1 MLFCECPL
9 NKFHTAMTIIAAPRQ
24 RTARLPP
31 TLTPKTRFR
40 RFFKTENV
48 MKGVHKVPIPLSF
61 KKGKKS
67 FRHVY
72 HLTKQDY
79 FFVYKKISSFARK
92 PGFGEV
98 TQKSSVQTPI
108 EYYLIV

>member
-9 NKFHTAMTIIAAPRQ
+9 NKFHTAMTIIAARRQ

-48 MKGVHKVPIPLSF
+48 MKGVHKESVPLSF
-61 KKGKKS
+61 
-67 FRHVY
+67 
-72 HLTKQDY
+72 
-79 FFVYKKISSFARK
+79 
-92 PGFGEV
+92 E
-98 TQKSSVQTPI
+98 
-108 EYYLIV
+108 